1 MKGTKHFLIGF
12 AIVMSSLFT
21 FSQEIR
27 IGDWRDHLPYSKTVS
42 ITEVENKIF
51 CATPYSLFFYNKEDY
66 SVVRL
71 TKVNGLTDMG
81 ISTIKYDTE
90 NQTLVVAYTNTN
102 IDLLKGNA
110 IINISDI
117 KRKPILGNKT
127 INNITFREQ
136 YAYLACGFGIV
147 VLDIEKEEVSDTYY
161 IGPEGAQINVYDITF
176 DDQDSIYAA
185 TEAGIYKASL
195 LSPNLADFSSWTK
208 DLQIPYPELAYNIIK
223 FFEGRIFVNNAN
235 ENFSSD
241 TVFMYADQSW
251 SRFDAVGYSTKS
263 NIQSMYGRLVFANN
277 SNVDV
282 YDASLTRVYFT
293 YAPGDI
299 SIYPQDAIIDKDDFV
314 WIADKFSGLVK
325 TFNDGW
331 SAEVIKLNGPKTAD
345 VFALSVTGGN
355 IWAVPGGRDIS
366 WGNVWK
372 RAEMYGFEDGSWTNL
387 DYKNTPEL
395 EPARDMVCVVVDPAN
410 SKKFF
415 GGTWGYGVY
424 EFVNNELT
432 TVYTDEN
439 STLQPI
445 TGIEKINIGGLIFDN
460 DHNLWVVNSNAASVL
475 SVMMNDGTWHA
486 LSLGAVATGIDVGE
500 IVIDQIN
507 QKWMLVRDHGLLVFN
522 DNNTITNPNDD
533 QARKLNGNPGNGDLP
548 GLKIL
553 SFAVDQDGE
562 LWLGSDEGVAVIYSP
577 GNVFNDGNY
586 DAQRILVEQ
595 DGYVQYLLETE
606 AVTAITIDGANRK
619 WFGTDRAGVF
629 LMSEDGT
636 QQILHFNTENSPL
649 LSNSISS
656 IVINDAGEVFFG
668 TSQGIIS
675 FKWTATPVPPP
686 PGTEIYAYPN
696 PVKEDYNGV
705 IAIKGL
711 FKNSAVKITDV
722 SGTLVFATKAEGS
735 QAIWHGRNFNG
746 DKVQTG
752 VYLVFIT
759 NDDGS
764 ETAVTKILVI
774 N

>member
-1 MKGTKHFLIGF
+1 M
-12 AIVMSSLFT
+12 MSTLFT
-21 FSQEIR
+21 FSQEIG
-27 IGDWRDHLPYSKTVS
+27 IGEWRDHLPYSNS
-42 ITEVENKIF
+42 ISLTEVGNKIF
-51 CATPYSLFFYNKEDY
+51 CATPYSIFYYDKEDY
-66 SVVRL
+66 SVARL
-71 TKVNGLTDMG
+71 TKVNGLTDIG
-81 ISTIKYDTE
+81 ISTIKYNTE

-102 IDLLKGNA
+102 IDLLKGSV

-127 INNITFREQ
+127 INNITFRDQ

-147 VLDIEKEEVSDTYY
+147 VLDINKEEISDTYY
-161 IGPEGAQINVYDITF
+161 IGPDGGQINVYDITF

-208 DLQIPYPELAYNIIK
+208 DLQVPYPELSYNIIE
-223 FFEGRIFVNNAN
+223 FFAGRIFANNVNEA
-235 ENFSSD
+235 FSSD
-241 TVFMYADQSW
+241 TVFMYDGQSW
-251 SRFDAVGYSTKS
+251 SRFDAVGNSTKG

-277 SNVDV
+277 SNIDV

-293 YAPGDI
+293 YSPGGM
-299 SIYPQDAIIDKDDFV
+299 SIHPQDALIDKDGFV
-314 WIADKFSGLVK
+314 WEADRFSGLVK

-345 VFALSVTGGN
+345 VFALSVTGKD

-366 WGNVWK
+366 WGNIWK
-372 RAEMYGFEDGSWTNL
+372 RAETYGFVNGSWTNL

-395 EPARDMVCVVVDPAN
+395 EPARDMLCVVVDPAN

-415 GGTWGYGVY
+415 GGTWGYGIF

-460 DHNLWVVNSNAASVL
+460 DHNLWVANSNAASIL
-475 SVMMNDGTWHA
+475 SVMMNDGSWHA
-486 LSLGAVATGIDVGE
+486 LSLGSVATGIDVGE
-500 IVIDQIN
+500 IVIDQMN

-533 QARKLNGNPGNGDLP
+533 QAKKLNGNPGNGDLP

-606 AVTAITIDGANRK
+606 AVTTIAVDGANRK

-636 QQILHFNTENSPL
+636 KQILHFNDENSPL

-656 IVINDAGEVFFG
+656 IVINDDGEVFFG

-675 FKWTATPVPPP
+675 YKGTATPTPP
-686 PGTEIYAYPN
+686 PGSAIYAYPN
-696 PVKEDYNGV
+696 PVREDYNGV

-711 FKNSAVKITDV
+711 FQNSDVKITDV